1 MLVRVEIYI
10 NVRYVIFTYVF
21 AYRNWRSSR
30 NFRPKLPTVLFLLVD
45 PSFRFNPTRASVTN
59 RKFRARHSIGISGC
73 PRGTCLPCSAT
84 VSIKITTSEL
94 DSRWKERITGEQLGI
109 GYRSISFGRLFSA
122 ANFAPEMEK
131 RRAKRLAR
139 HRKSFSFYR
148 RHFLL
153 VRRLITGREP
163 VMDYRAI
170 FFYVASSRRRYPC
183 YHFSVETT
191 RFYVHEKN
199 HSGLLFIYFFFF
211 FLLVKAIYNP
221 SLVKSFR
228 AALCNLFVTIIFIS
242 ISICYTVIGETKFQ
256 MDCNERIK
264 RAFFSSLTVEFIFA
278 RLRNV
283 INTMFYHWLV
293 T

>member
-1 MLVRVEIYI
+1 MRARYSKPNQSTKNSYKTMIFMVVFIMLIIYI
-10 NVRYVIFTYVF
+10 YLFIFTYVF
-21 AYRNWRSSR
+21 AYRKSRSSR
-30 NFRPKLPTVLFLLVD
+30 NFRQKLPTFWSLFLLVD

-73 PRGTCLPCSAT
+73 PRGTCLSCSAT

-170 FFYVASSRRRYPC
+170 FFYVASHRFASSRRRYPC
-183 YHFSVETT
+183 YHFPVETT
-191 RFYVHEKN
+191 RLYVHEKN

-211 FLLVKAIYNP
+211 Y
-221 SLVKSFR
+221 
-228 AALCNLFVTIIFIS
+228 
-242 ISICYTVIGETKFQ
+242 
-256 MDCNERIK
+256 
-264 RAFFSSLTVEFIFA
+264 
-278 RLRNV
+278 
-283 INTMFYHWLV
+283 W
-293 T
+293 

>member
-1 MLVRVEIYI
+1 M
-10 NVRYVIFTYVF
+10 
-21 AYRNWRSSR
+21 
-30 NFRPKLPTVLFLLVD
+30 
-45 PSFRFNPTRASVTN
+45 TN

-73 PRGTCLPCSAT
+73 PRGPCLPCSAT

-122 ANFAPEMEK
+122 ANFTPEMEK
-131 RRAKRLAR
+131 RRAKRLVR
-139 HRKSFSFYR
+139 HRKSFSFYP

-170 FFYVASSRRRYPC
+170 FFYVASHRFAGSRPRYPC

-191 RFYVHEKN
+191 RFTFYVHETN
-199 HSGLLFIYFFFF
+199 HSGLLFIHFFF

-228 AALCNLFVTIIFIS
+228 VALCKLFVTIIFIS
-242 ISICYTVIGETKFQ
+242 ISICYTVIGKTKFQ

-264 RAFFSSLTVEFIFA
+264 RAFSSRWQLNSY
-278 RLRNV
+278 LRAYE
-283 INTMFYHWLV
+283 MS
-293 T
+293 

>member
-1 MLVRVEIYI
+1 MLVRLEIYI
-10 NVRYVIFTYVF
+10 NVRYVIFTCVF
-21 AYRNWRSSR
+21 SYRKSRSSR
-30 NFRPKLPTVLFLLVD
+30 SSRQKLPTVLFLLVD

-59 RKFRARHSIGISGC
+59 RKFRPRHSIGISGC
-73 PRGTCLPCSAT
+73 SRGTCLPCSAT

-131 RRAKRLAR
+131 RRAKRLVR

-153 VRRLITGREP
+153 VRWLITGREP

-170 FFYVASSRRRYPC
+170 FFYVASHRFASSRRRYPC

-191 RFYVHEKN
+191 LFTFYVHETN
-199 HSGLLFIYFFFF
+199 HSGLLFIHFFF
-211 FLLVKAIYNP
+211 IG
-221 SLVKSFR
+221 KS
-228 AALCNLFVTIIFIS
+228 NLWPFT
-242 ISICYTVIGETKFQ
+242 
-256 MDCNERIK
+256 R
-264 RAFFSSLTVEFIFA
+264 
-278 RLRNV
+278 
-283 INTMFYHWLV
+283 
-293 T
+293 

>member
-10 NVRYVIFTYVF
+10 NVRYVIFTYVL
-21 AYRNWRSSR
+21 AYRKSRSSR
-30 NFRPKLPTVLFLLVD
+30 NFRQKLPTVLLLLVD

-73 PRGTCLPCSAT
+73 PRGTCLSCSAT

-170 FFYVASSRRRYPC
+170 FFYVASHRFASSRYPC
-183 YHFSVETT
+183 YHFPVETT

-199 HSGLLFIYFFFF
+199 HSGLLFIHF

-242 ISICYTVIGETKFQ
+242 ISICYTVIGKTKFQ

-264 RAFFSSLTVEFIFA
+264 RAFFPRWQSNSY
-278 RLRNV
+278 LRAYE
-283 INTMFYHWLV
+283 MS
-293 T
+293 

>member
-1 MLVRVEIYI
+1 MLVRLKIYI

-21 AYRNWRSSR
+21 VYRKSRSSR
-30 NFRPKLPTVLFLLVD
+30 NSREKLPTVLFLLVD

-59 RKFRARHSIGISGC
+59 RKFRPRHSIGISGC

-170 FFYVASSRRRYPC
+170 FFYVASHRFAGSRRRYPC
-183 YHFSVETT
+183 YHFPVETT
-191 RFYVHEKN
+191 RFTFYVHETN
-199 HSGLLFIYFFFF
+199 HFVYPFFFF
-211 FLLVKAIYNP
+211 FFIG
-221 SLVKSFR
+221 KS
-228 AALCNLFVTIIFIS
+228 NL
-242 ISICYTVIGETKFQ
+242 
-256 MDCNERIK
+256 
-264 RAFFSSLTVEFIFA
+264 
-278 RLRNV
+278 
-283 INTMFYHWLV
+283 
-293 T
+293 